1 MGKIKSFFSYYFS
14 KDQDLVGFWE
24 KNKNHKEISKTLKK
38 IFNLFLYSESY
49 ELCSNYWKYLNIKN
63 LKQIMYEG
71 GIKNYANTCALNYF
85 TFLQTNLEM
94 EKKNLE
100 SLSDLNVNIKGKIFR
115 QNTQLGLKNSD
126 DLNRL
131 ILKLYFLVVRLKL
144 NSKLNKLG
152 DKGFL
157 EFNDHFL
164 EINKKKITSDKL
176 ISLLDYQKIQ
186 ENINLS
192 KTKVVLEIGAG
203 SGRFSQTFLTFHKKT
218 KYIICDIP
226 PSIYINYSRLKKIF
240 YNKKIKLC
248 FDCKNYESLSE
259 NLDKNDILF
268 IFPHQI
274 KMLKKNLVDLVV
286 AIDCIHEMDKSTIK
300 YYFENINNLSKFIY
314 FSVWKKTRV
323 PRSSAFEFNSN
334 YLQSL
339 SREDYQIPKNWK
351 LIDQSTL
358 YFPENYDG
366 ICYKINTTKSTKSKD
381 KVRTK

>member
-1 MGKIKSFFSYYFS
+1 MGIIKSFYNYYFS
-14 KDQDLVGFWE
+14 KNYDLVSFWE
-24 KNKNHKEISKTLKK
+24 KNKNHKKISKTLKK
-38 IFNLFLYSESY
+38 IFNLFLFSESY
-49 ELCSNYWKYLNIKN
+49 ELCSNYWRYLNIKN

-85 TFLQTNLEM
+85 TFLETNLEM

-115 QNTQLGLKNSD
+115 QNTTLGFKNSD
-126 DLNRL
+126 NLNRL
-131 ILKLYFLVVRLKL
+131 ILKLYFLVLRFKL
-144 NSKLNKLG
+144 NSKLDKLG
-152 DKGFL
+152 NKGFL
-157 EFNDHFL
+157 DFNDHFL
-164 EINKKKITSDKL
+164 VINKKKITSDKL
-176 ISLLDYQKIQ
+176 VSLLDYKKIQ

-226 PSIYINYSRLKKIF
+226 PSIYINYSRLKKKKF
-240 YNKKIKLC
+240 NKKIKLC
-248 FDCKNYESLSE
+248 FDCKNSESLSE
-259 NLDKNDILF
+259 NIDKNDILF

-274 KMLKKNLVDLVV
+274 KMLKKKFVDLVV

-300 YYFENINNLSKFIY
+300 YYFENIDNFSKSIY
-314 FSVWKKTRV
+314 FSVWRKTKV
-323 PRSSAFEFNSN
+323 PHSSAFKFNSN

-351 LIDQSTL
+351 LINQSNL
-358 YFPENYDG
+358 YFPENQDG
-366 ICYKINTTKSTKSKD
+366 IYYKINTSKSTKSKS
-381 KVRTK
+381 K